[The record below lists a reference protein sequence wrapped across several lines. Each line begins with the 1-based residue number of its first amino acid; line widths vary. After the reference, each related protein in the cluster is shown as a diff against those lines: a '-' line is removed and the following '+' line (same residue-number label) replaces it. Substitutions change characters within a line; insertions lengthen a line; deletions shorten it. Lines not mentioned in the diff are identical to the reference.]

1 MTTKKYILIYA
12 AFLFML
18 ALCPVLFFVGC
29 YFKETN
35 TLLFYILIILS
46 LFSLT
51 SAIILIISK
60 YKKLISYEVKRIKK
74 KINDLDFT
82 SIETSVTKNEIINRL
97 ISNGYKFIN
106 AEILYK
112 EVEENCGDGDIILRY
127 CAKLITV
134 ENELNLEQ
142 CLDGFNKGLTNY
154 NIGYVFID
162 GNLEEN
168 LHLLKEYIKDTI
180 VDVEVHRYKY
190 KNFFVPIII
199 SENKI
204 FYLKGGS
211 FISEYKTALKAGT
224 QIFSS
229 DFKGAETP

>member
-46 LFSLT
+46 LISLT

-60 YKKLISYEVKRIKK
+60 YKKLISYDVMRIKK

-112 EVEENCGDGDIILRY
+112 EVEVNCGDGGIILSY

-134 ENELNLEQ
+134 DNELNLEQ

-154 NIGYVFID
+154 NIGYVFIGGD
-162 GNLEEN
+162 LEEN

-204 FYLKGGS
+204 YYLKGGS

-229 DFKGAETP
+229 DF